1 MHYIKY
7 LLVIALVAIVI
18 ALIIDAQKHAPPK
31 QSINN
36 CPSCGALSALTGDLI
51 DHHVRCTNL
60 ECAMVGPKGR
70 NEGEAVA
77 SWNKLSTVCR
87 SPMRHKARCR
97 S

>member
-1 MHYIKY
+1 MHYINY

-36 CPSCGALSALTGDLI
+36 CPSCGALAALTGDFI
-51 DHHVRCTNL
+51 DHHVRCSNL
-60 ECAMVGPKGR
+60 DCAMVGPKGCS
-70 NEGEAVA
+70 EGEAVA
-77 SWNKLSTVCR
+77 SWNNLSTVCR

>member
-1 MHYIKY
+1 MHYINY

-31 QSINN
+31 TPINK
-36 CPSCGALSALTGDLI
+36 CPSCGALAALTGDLF
-51 DHHVRCTNL
+51 DHHARCSNVF
-60 ECAMVGPKGR
+60 CAMTGPKGR
-70 NEGEAVA
+70 SEDDAVA
-77 SWNKLSTVCR
+77 SWNNLSTVCR